1 MDKKDA
7 HRREHRK
14 GKRNIT
20 PVPLFRSFQNRS
32 VHSFL
37 FSFYFSFYFCN
48 GFHDNLCYNPQDQKM
63 LEQNLVLFISGA

>member
-20 PVPLFRSFQNRS
+20 PVPLFPF
-32 VHSFL
+32 V
-37 FSFYFSFYFCN
+37 SFYFSFYFCN

-63 LEQNLVLFISGA
+63 LEQDLVLFISGA

>member
-7 HRREHRK
+7 HRRERRK

-20 PVPLFRSFQNRS
+20 PVPLFRSI
-32 VHSFL
+32 
-37 FSFYFSFYFCN
+37 YFCN

-63 LEQNLVLFISGA
+63 LEQDLVLFISGA